1 MSLEYILK
9 RVIREKGS
17 RSDCS
22 IYLSISLAYMEKEN
36 WIEAGI
42 FLKLARQTKES
53 YEEQVVVELIDGV
66 LKTES
71 TEASMRL
78 LESIK
83 DEG

>member
-1 MSLEYILK
+1 MK
-9 RVIREKGS
+9 K
-17 RSDCS
+17 
-22 IYLSISLAYMEKEN
+22 
-36 WIEAGI
+36 
-42 FLKLARQTKES
+42 
-53 YEEQVVVELIDGV
+53 QVAVELIDGV

>member
-9 RVIREKGS
+9 RVIREKSS

-53 YEEQVVVELIDGV
+53 YEEQVAVELIDGV